1 MQYIKG
7 TGSLESST
15 QINVETLDKKK
26 EQITATNIILATG
39 SDASPF
45 PGLPFDEEIIWSS
58 TGALNSK
65 KVPKKLLVIGAGVIG
80 LELGSVY

>member
-1 MQYIKG
+1 MDYIKG
-7 TGSLESST
+7 TGSLETANEISV
-15 QINVETLDKKK
+15 NTLDNKKQTVK
-26 EQITATNIILATG
+26 AKNIILATG

-58 TGALNSK
+58 TGALNAK
-65 KVPKKLLVIGAGVIG
+65 KVPKKLIVIGAGVIG